1 MKQNYRSDEK
11 RKLTFKEKREYETLE
26 AEIMELE
33 AEKSA
38 IEQEMSS
45 GTLAT
50 DVLLEKSRRIQ
61 QVIELI
67 DEKTLRWLELD
78 ELA

>member
-1 MKQNYRSDEK
+1 
-11 RKLTFKEKREYETLE
+11 
-26 AEIMELE
+26 MELE
-33 AEKSA
+33 TEKSA